1 MKINDVEFEKK
12 EIEIIK
18 ETLSDYMTYLCNR
31 VQEEEEDFGDS
42 EYLEILN
49 CRLAKVS
56 HVSAK
61 FLKAI
66 K

>member
-1 MKINDVEFEKK
+1 MKINGIEFEKK
-12 EIEIIK
+12 EIETIK
-18 ETLSDYMTYLCNR
+18 ETLQDYMTYLCNR

-49 CRLAKVS
+49 SRLAKVS